1 MTDDI
6 QRWTTELATD
16 PDSLVF
22 LELGEALRRR
32 RHLDGALAVAR
43 SGVARYPQLAEAF
56 DLLGRIESD
65 RGEGDAAFD
74 AWTTALRLQPRTVGP
89 QKGMGFLFFR
99 LGDLSRSLRHL
110 EAAASLAP
118 GDPTLSV
125 ALARVRDQL
134 EAAPPDAKPDPY
146 TATAEWAGHAMLLDT
161 RGRVLAGGLHTA
173 AAGDPSEPVAAH
185 LAGVGREAA
194 RTTELLGLGF
204 WQRIVV
210 EGVASHLV
218 VTEPADGTLLVIR
231 RGAETPPGRLA
242 RLADRADALARR
254 WLEQVK

>member
-6 QRWTTELATD
+6 QRWTTELSTD

-32 RHLDGALAVAR
+32 GHLDGALAVAR

-74 AWTTALRLQPRTVGP
+74 AWTTALRLQPRMVGP

-99 LGDLSRSLRHL
+99 LGDLTRSLRHL

-125 ALARVRDQL
+125 ALARVRAQL
-134 EAAPPDAKPDPY
+134 DAAPPAASVDPY
-146 TATAEWAGHAMLLDT
+146 AGADEWAGHAMLLDT
-161 RGRVLAGGLHTA
+161 RGRVLAGGLR
-173 AAGDPSEPVAAH
+173 AGLSVDPSEPVAAH
-185 LAGVGREAA
+185 LAGVGREAT
-194 RTTELLGLGF
+194 RTASLLGLGY

-210 EGVASHLV
+210 EGVTSHLV
-218 VTEPADGTLLVIR
+218 VMEPAAETLLVIR